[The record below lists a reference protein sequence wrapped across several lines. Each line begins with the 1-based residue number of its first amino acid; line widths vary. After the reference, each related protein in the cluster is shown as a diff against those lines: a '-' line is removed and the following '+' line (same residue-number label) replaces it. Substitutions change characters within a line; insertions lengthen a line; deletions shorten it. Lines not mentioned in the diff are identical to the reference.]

1 MIHVVKIIYEVLIN
15 HKRFGNLAFFSSFDF
30 CEARSESM
38 VWDHFISKES
48 LKFLPFI
55 LTNGFLR
62 FTWLDSSASISLFF

>member
-1 MIHVVKIIYEVLIN
+1 MIHAVKIIYEDLIN
-15 HKRFGNLAFFSSFDF
+15 HLCFGDLDFFSSFDF

-55 LTNGFLR
+55 LTSGFLR
-62 FTWLDSSASISLFF
+62 LTW